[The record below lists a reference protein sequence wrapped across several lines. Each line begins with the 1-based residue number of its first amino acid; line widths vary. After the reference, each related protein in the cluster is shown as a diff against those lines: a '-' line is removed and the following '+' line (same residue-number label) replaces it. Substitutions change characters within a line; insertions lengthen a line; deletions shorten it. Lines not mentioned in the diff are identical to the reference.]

1 MEGIMISPSDYS
13 PLDDDDDDD
22 DGGGNGDL
30 AGAEK

>member
-1 MEGIMISPSDYS
+1 MISPSDYS